1 MGGLT
6 LEDGLAVHHGRKG
19 TNRLTG
25 NIDDREAV
33 APLKHMGCPL
43 YPDEPTP
50 SA

>member
-1 MGGLT
+1 
-6 LEDGLAVHHGRKG
+6 LAYS
-19 TNRLTG
+19 
-25 NIDDREAV
+25 IDDREAV

>member
-1 MGGLT
+1 MRDDGKNSGLC
-6 LEDGLAVHHGRKG
+6 HSM
-19 TNRLTG
+19 TG